1 MKRFIVLFSFLLTLF
16 LRSFACGPEPI
27 IHNFYMMCVIKESDT
42 GIISPDF
49 VTPLYKYWQAYTG
62 KKEGFFDNDCSL
74 LVKTARRKH
83 DAEMLAYV
91 RNIAKYQQICVRR
104 IEQWD
109 YPSKA
114 EVALEKAQLQRMR
127 NAALN
132 YKGSRLT
139 QQYTLL
145 LMRCYLLEANVKG
158 ILNVWNTRASRLPVG
173 IYKEMCRN
181 IYAYALL
188 NSGHRNGA
196 LSIYVSQG
204 DVNSI
209 RWAARNFKKLD
220 GIKVIYHENP
230 NSPALRWLVQNYVN
244 TVQDNA
250 DLDWMYDYVGAD
262 NTQQEAEAKAFIDF
276 AEHVVASR
284 KSSEPALWKAAS
296 AMVSYTLGDTKAAE
310 LKSRLAMTMKG
321 TVLECDNARAI
332 HFLASTALMRE
343 GAPFDAD
350 FIVKELR
357 FLNSKGTPY
366 PWDMNYY
373 SRVFDRVVT
382 QNIIEYYAKHHNLN
396 MVAAAQGMLERRR
409 LPKNDHEYTYSPG
422 YSRYA
427 NYDEYFGSLDS
438 MTANQLRDYI
448 VFMHEKH
455 DNDVLAQFI
464 LQQNKYR
471 NPSYFNDL
479 LGTKLIAEGRF
490 SEALPVLK
498 KVPLSYVN
506 GLGIALIMAH
516 RDYKKP
522 RWFFKQRVKDI
533 YDLGVDEELEKV
545 SLKYNQKITFCEDMS
560 RLEQRYELANDATRP
575 ALALQLAVRYYQ
587 ASCYGDCWYLTHYD
601 KPCDDS
607 TRAWEKDF
615 AQQAMTYLDV
625 AKKDVKLKQE
635 ALYARAYV
643 QLNVTTNGSWYGY
656 DFKEYRRLLKQAPAL
671 DKVYNELLF
680 YVNRNPKQLA
690 EYVTKCDVIKQLQ
703 KGGYVAYYK

>member
-1 MKRFIVLFSFLLTLF
+1 MKRFIVLFSFLLTLS

-27 IHNFYMMCVIKESDT
+27 IHNFYMMCVINESESGVT
-42 GIISPDF
+42 SPDF

-74 LVKTARRKH
+74 LVETARRKH

-91 RNIAKYQQICVRR
+91 RNIAKYQQICVRKS
-104 IEQWD
+104 EQWN

-158 ILNVWNTRASRLPVG
+158 ILSVWNTRASRFPVG

-188 NSGHRNGA
+188 NSGHRDEA

-204 DVNSI
+204 DVSSI
-209 RWAARNFKKLD
+209 QWAARNFQNLD

-230 NSPALRWLVQNYVN
+230 NSPVLRWLVQNYVN

-366 PWDMNYY
+366 SWDMNYY

-382 QNIIEYYAKHHNLN
+382 QNIIAYYAKHHNLN

-409 LPKNDHEYTYSPG
+409 LPKNNHEYTYAPG

-479 LGTKLIAEGRF
+479 LATKLIAEGRF

-498 KVPLSYVN
+498 KVPLAYVN
-506 GLGIALIMAH
+506 GLSIALYMAH

-522 RWFFKQRVKDI
+522 RWFFQQRVKDM
-533 YDLGVDEELEKV
+533 YNLGVDEELEQV

-560 RLEQRYELANDATRP
+560 RLEQRYQLANDATRSG
-575 ALALQLAVRYYQ
+575 LALQLAVRYYQ

-601 KPCDDS
+601 KLYDDS

-615 AQQAMTYLDV
+615 VQQAMTYLDV

-643 QLNVTTNGSWYGY
+643 LNSITSNGLWWFY
-656 DFKEYRRLLKQAPAL
+656 DEEEHYKAIKNDVACEQAY
-671 DKVYNELLF
+671 DELLGYIRKNPSQVAD
-680 YVNRNPKQLA
+680 YVSR
-690 EYVTKCDVIKQLQ
+690 CDVIRKDL
-703 KGGYVAYYK
+703 KAVGMAYSR